1 MELLIRHGALEWA
14 PDDAGRTPLDAA
26 RAGSAADRAA
36 IVELLDRPVIRDPAF
51 RAAVGAIH
59 AGDRAALER
68 LLDAE
73 PRLLRERVREPS
85 CYRDSGRDQYF
96 LDPQLLWFV
105 ANNPRLVDAM
115 PSNIVE
121 ITGALLSRGAAGA
134 DYTLGLVMTS
144 AAARERGDQ
153 VPLIRTLL
161 AAGAARTARAVDLA
175 LAHRELEA
183 CVRSSAR

>member
-1 MELLIRHGALEWA
+1 MRYGRAVTDALVAAVEAGDLGEARRLLDAGASPREALPVAAARGPLALVELLIRHGALEWA

-121 ITGALLSRGAAGA
+121 ITGALSRAAPPGP
-134 DYTLGLVMTS
+134 TT
-144 AAARERGDQ
+144 
-153 VPLIRTLL
+153 
-161 AAGAARTARAVDLA
+161 
-175 LAHRELEA
+175 
-183 CVRSSAR
+183 RSGS